1 MATKRDYYELL
12 GVARTATP
20 DEIKKAYRQKA
31 RQYHPD
37 VNQEGNA
44 EELFKQLSE
53 AYEILSDEQKRAAYD
68 RYGHAAFEGGAGA
81 GGSGPMGFDINDIFE
96 GIFNNF
102 AGGGGNRR
110 RAPTK
115 GSDLRYDMTISFEE
129 AVFGVEKTIDVT
141 RPESCSTCNGN
152 GAKPGTT
159 PKRCTNCNGTGEVR
173 RVQQSIIGSFVNVT
187 SCPQCDGS
195 GETIES
201 FCPTCNGRKFVQKSR
216 QLLVKV
222 PAGVDNE
229 TQIRLTGEGAPS
241 INGGPPG
248 NLYVF
253 LTVKPHP
260 HFKRQGDNI
269 LLDLK
274 INVAQATLGAEID
287 VPTLVGSEKF
297 KIKPG
302 TQPGEL
308 FYLRGKG
315 IPHLRRTGRGDQ
327 ILIVQVDIPR
337 KLTEDQRYHFQKLG
351 ESLEGNSTME
361 SHEKGFLGHLK
372 DLFGIE

>member
-12 GVARTATP
+12 GVARTATA

-44 EELFKQLSE
+44 EEMFKQLGE
-53 AYEILSDEQKRAAYD
+53 AYEILGDDQKRAAYD
-68 RYGHAAFEGGAGA
+68 RYGHAAFEGGAGGPA
-81 GGSGPMGFDINDIFE
+81 SGGMGFDINDIFE
-96 GIFNNF
+96 GIFSNF
-102 AGGGGNRR
+102 AGGGGSRR

-115 GSDLRYDMTISFEE
+115 GSDLRYDLTISFEE
-129 AVFGVEKTIDVT
+129 AVFGVEKNIEVT
-141 RPESCSTCNGN
+141 RPESCHTCNGS
-152 GAKPGTT
+152 GAKPGTS
-159 PKRCTNCNGTGEVR
+159 PKRCSHCNGTGEVR

-187 SCPQCDGS
+187 SCSQCEGS
-195 GETIES
+195 GETIDS
-201 FCPTCNGRKFVQKSR
+201 PCPTCSGRKFVQKSR
-216 QLLVKV
+216 QLSVKV
-222 PAGVDNE
+222 PPGVDNE

-241 INGGPPG
+241 TNGGPPG

-253 LTVKPHP
+253 LAVKPHP
-260 HFKRQGDNI
+260 VFKRQGDNI
-269 LLDLK
+269 LLDLR

-287 VPTLVGSEKF
+287 IPTLAGNEKF
-297 KIKPG
+297 KIKPS

-315 IPHLRRTGRGDQ
+315 VPHLRRSGRGDQ
-327 ILIVQVDIPR
+327 IVIVQVDIPK
-337 KLTEDQRYHFQKLG
+337 KLTEDQKYHFQKLG
-351 ESLEGNSTME
+351 ESLDGNSAME
-361 SHEKGFLGHLK
+361 SHEKGFMGHLK